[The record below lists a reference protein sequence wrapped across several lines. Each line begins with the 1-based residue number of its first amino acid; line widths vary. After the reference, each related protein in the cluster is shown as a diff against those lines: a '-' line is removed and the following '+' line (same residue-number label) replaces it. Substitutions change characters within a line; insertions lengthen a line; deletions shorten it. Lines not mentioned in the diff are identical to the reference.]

1 MKFASTSDNLRMV
14 ITFVK
19 RLTKIDKR
27 KGENIIYLANLLK
40 IVNASAI
47 IM

>member
-27 KGENIIYLANLLK
+27 KGKKIIYLANLLK
-40 IVNASAI
+40 IVNTSAI